1 MLASNTRDLVVK
13 KMVYLFLCTQAQ
25 ANAEV
30 SLLCI
35 NTLQKDCRDEDPMV
49 RGLALRSLT
58 GLRLT
63 SILEYVIAPI
73 RSGLTDSSGYVRAA
87 GVMGVLKVFHL
98 APAMVREEGF
108 VDTLYSMMRDREPAV
123 VINCVCVLNEVLSE
137 EGGIAVNQAIAHY
150 LLTRLREFS
159 DWGQCTVLELIARY
173 TPAGGEEEIF
183 GIMNLLDPA
192 LKVANSAV
200 VLATTKCFLAL
211 TAPLPDLRVQVFMR
225 LKTPLL
231 TILASSS
238 NEVAFPVLSH
248 TLLIAG
254 KAPGVFDDE
263 FKQFFC
269 KYNEP
274 TCVKSL
280 KMRILPKIACAANA
294 REIVSELAEYVG
306 GVDADLARLG
316 VHAIAD
322 IAVRVPLAA
331 EVVVEALLEALEM
344 DAEYVRSETVVVM
357 QNLLR
362 SFPERASAVIPSLQR
377 CLKRMEDPAGRAAV
391 IWMFGV
397 RALPPRAR
405 ALLVAL
411 LCRTPPPRTEA
422 LSRPP
427 PRRIPLLHP
436 PRPPRLAPCARRS
449 TATSSTTRRTCWSRS
464 STTSSRRRAWPC
476 AASC

>member
-1 MLASNTRDLVVK
+1 MQVLASNTRDLVVK
-13 KMVYLFLCTQAQ
+13 KMVYLFLCAQAQ
-25 ANAEV
+25 ANAEL

-49 RGLALRSLT
+49 RARARVCCGACPRVCVCARALRHPLAAPPPPQIRGLALRSLT

-87 GVMGVLKVFHL
+87 AVMGVLKVFHL
-98 APAMVREEGF
+98 APGIVREEGF
-108 VDTLYSMMRDREPAV
+108 VETLYTMLRDREPAV
-123 VINCVCVLNEVLSE
+123 VINCLSVLNEALAD
-137 EGGIAVNQAIAHY
+137 EGGVAINQAIAHY

-159 DWGQCTVLELIARY
+159 DWGQCSVLELIARY
-173 TPAGGEEEIF
+173 APEGGEDEIF

-200 VLATTKCFLAL
+200 VLATTKCFLKL
-211 TAPLPDLRVQVFMR
+211 TASLPELQMQVFLR

-238 NEVAFPVLSH
+238 AEVAFPVLSH

-254 KAPGVFDDE
+254 RAPGVFDDE

-294 REIVSELAEYVG
+294 REIISELAEYVG

-316 VHAIAD
+316 VRAIAD

-331 EVVVEALLEALEM
+331 EL
-344 DAEYVRSETVVVM
+344 
-357 QNLLR
+357 
-362 SFPERASAVIPSLQR
+362 
-377 CLKRMEDPAGRAAV
+377 G
-391 IWMFGV
+391 
-397 RALPPRAR
+397 
-405 ALLVAL
+405 
-411 LCRTPPPRTEA
+411 
-422 LSRPP
+422 
-427 PRRIPLLHP
+427 
-436 PRPPRLAPCARRS
+436 
-449 TATSSTTRRTCWSRS
+449 
-464 STTSSRRRAWPC
+464 AWR
-476 AASC
+476 

>member
-1 MLASNTRDLVVK
+1 VLARARELARVPPLTRARRP
-13 KMVYLFLCTQAQ
+13 CAPPP
-25 ANAEV
+25 
-30 SLLCI
+30 
-35 NTLQKDCRDEDPMV
+35 LQI

-87 GVMGVLKVFHL
+87 AVMGVLKVFHL
-98 APAMVREEGF
+98 APGIVREEGF
-108 VDTLYSMMRDREPAV
+108 VETLYTMLRDREPAV
-123 VINCVCVLNEVLSE
+123 VINCLSVLNEALAD
-137 EGGIAVNQAIAHY
+137 EGGVAINQAIAHY

-159 DWGQCTVLELIARY
+159 DWGQCAVLELISRY
-173 TPAGGEEEIF
+173 TPEGGEDEIF

-200 VLATTKCFLAL
+200 VLATTKCFLKL
-211 TAPLPDLRVQVFMR
+211 TAALPELQMQVFLR

-238 NEVAFPVLSH
+238 AEVAFPVLSH

-254 KAPGVFDDE
+254 RAPGVFDDE

-269 KYNEP
+269 KFNEP

-294 REIVSELAEYVG
+294 REIISELAEYVG

-316 VHAIAD
+316 VRAIAD

-331 EVVVEALLEALEM
+331 ELGACDDGGRRGGGRRARARRAARARLAPAPSPPALRFPPSARAPHAAVVEALLEALEM
-344 DAEYVRSETVVVM
+344 EAEYVRSETVVVM

-362 SFPERASAVIPSLQR
+362 TYPERASAVIPSLHR

-397 RALPPRAR
+397 RFCGRVAARAR
-405 ALLVAL
+405 ARAPQSSLPSSA
-411 LCRTPPPRTEA
+411 PRPRA
-422 LSRPP
+422 GVRPP
-427 PRRIPLLHP
+427 D
-436 PRPPRLAPCARRS
+436 
-449 TATSSTTRRTCWSRS
+449 
-464 STTSSRRRAWPC
+464 
-476 AASC
+476 